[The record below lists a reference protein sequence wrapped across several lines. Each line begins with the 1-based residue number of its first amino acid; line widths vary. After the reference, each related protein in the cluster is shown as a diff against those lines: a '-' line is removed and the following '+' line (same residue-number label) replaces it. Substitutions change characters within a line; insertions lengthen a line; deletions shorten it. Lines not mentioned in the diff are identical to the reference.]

1 MLAINKKTQQ
11 SEADIMT
18 IDANINLA
26 KIVKEKGVQKKW
38 MAKHLQISPSTVS
51 RHLSG
56 NLQLTLKQ
64 IEQYSQILEVHPNSI
79 IGVPDIP
86 ILGYA
91 DKFDQITF
99 RSLNEKEEFLLAP
112 PNFLINAPNL
122 CAIVRK
128 GGADWRSDSYVLF
141 DPYNMLQLKFEDY
154 LFKRYCVLEYV
165 KDGQTFKTI
174 GIPNNN
180 NGKFELTSAVN
191 TALSET
197 GLQISWACLIQATIY
212 SSPTNNWQIK

>member
-26 KIVKEKGVQKKW
+26 KIVKQKGVQKKW

-86 ILGYA
+86 VLGYA

-99 RSLNEKEEFLLAP
+99 RSLNEKEEFLVAP
-112 PNFLINAPNL
+112 PNVLINAPKL
-122 CAIVRK
+122 SAIVRK
-128 GGADWRSDSYVLF
+128 GGADWKSNSYALF
-141 DPYNMLQLKFEDY
+141 DPYNMLQLKLEDY
-154 LFKRYCVLEYV
+154 CLKKYCILEYI
-165 KDGQTFKTI
+165 KDGETYKTI
-174 GIPNNN
+174 GVPNLN
-180 NGKFELTSAVN
+180 NGIYELTSAVN

-197 GLQISWACLIQATIY
+197 NIQITWACLIQSTIY
-212 SSPTNNWQIK
+212 SSPQNNWQIK